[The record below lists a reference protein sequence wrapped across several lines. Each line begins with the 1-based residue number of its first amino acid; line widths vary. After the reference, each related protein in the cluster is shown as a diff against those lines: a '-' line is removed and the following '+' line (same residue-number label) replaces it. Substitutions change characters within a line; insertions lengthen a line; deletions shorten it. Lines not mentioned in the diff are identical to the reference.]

1 VESLYFPEVSVRRRA
16 HTLLATASIAALV
29 LSGCTPGEPGTP
41 GGPGDDPTGA
51 QSDPAPVVSVVNDP
65 VEDDTATAG
74 GEVDADAQDP
84 SDAPTT
90 SEAADADSDDTDSTD
105 DAVDPDATDTGSVH
119 INAGEE
125 LQLAVDGGVFTE
137 VRLIDADHDTV
148 PVDTGDLDPRTDED
162 ADGSESDETSDAT
175 DSTEAADSSEAAAGG
190 SVETAPGLVDAE
202 SDDSGAESEESTG
215 SDDAADT
222 DDATGSANGEAS
234 DDGEATATSGA
245 EETGTRWESSVALVT
260 GATYT
265 WEATTE
271 SPDGAQHTVTGT
283 VTTPETTAQEE
294 LTAKTV
300 IADDQTVGV
309 GAPIIVMFNST
320 IPEDARAAIEAR
332 LSVDV
337 TDEDGEPVDVEGS
350 WGWLYD
356 TDGISRVHY
365 RPKEFWPSDVQV
377 QVNAPLEGVEYSP
390 RWYGKEDVELDF
402 EVGRDQRVVADA
414 QTHRMTIERDGE
426 EIADWPASL
435 GTPQAPSYNGTHVV
449 MSKHEAYTMTSEQ
462 WNYETDVNWAV
473 RIHNNGEFVHAAPW
487 SVGSQ
492 GSANVSH
499 GCINLSTERAKEYF
513 DMALY
518 GDPVEI
524 TGSSVDLTTEHSDI
538 SDWVYSWEDWQELS
552 ALD

>member
-1 VESLYFPEVSVRRRA
+1 MRRRA
-16 HTLLATASIAALV
+16 HTLLATAGIVALV

-41 GGPGDDPTGA
+41 SGPGDDPTGA

-84 SDAPTT
+84 TDAPSASGTA
-90 SEAADADSDDTDSTD
+90 S
-105 DAVDPDATDTGSVH
+105 DAVDGDSADTDATDDATDTGSVH
-119 INAGEE
+119 IHAGEE
-125 LQLAVDGGVFTE
+125 LELAVDGGVFTE
-137 VRLIDADHDTV
+137 VRLMDADHDTV
-148 PVDTGDLDPRTDED
+148 PVDTGDLDPGADED
-162 ADGSESDETSDAT
+162 AESGDAAEPG
-175 DSTEAADSSEAAAGG
+175 DDAQAADDSEAAAGG

-202 SDDSGAESEESTG
+202 SDGEATEPAESTES
-215 SDDAADT
+215 
-222 DDATGSANGEAS
+222 DDATGSADGEAS
-234 DDGEATATSGA
+234 DDGEATATSGSD
-245 EETGTRWESSVALVT
+245 ETGTRWESSVDLVT

-271 SPDGAQHTVTGT
+271 SPDGAEHTVTGT

-332 LSVDV
+332 LSVEV
-337 TDEDGEPVDVEGS
+337 TDEDGEPLDVEGS

-365 RPKEFWPSDVQV
+365 RPEEFWPSDVDV
-377 QVNAPLEGVEYSP
+377 QVNVPLEGVEYSP
-390 RWYGKEDVELDF
+390 RWYGKEDVELNF

-449 MSKHEAYTMTSEQ
+449 MAKHEFYTMASEQ

-524 TGSSVDLTTEHSDI
+524 TGSSVELTTEHSDI

>member
-1 VESLYFPEVSVRRRA
+1 MESLYFPEVFVRRRA
-16 HTLLATASIAALV
+16 HTLLATAGIAALV

-41 GGPGDDPTGA
+41 SGPGDDSTGA

-74 GEVDADAQDP
+74 GEVDADSQDP
-84 SDAPTT
+84 SDAPTASGT
-90 SEAADADSDDTDSTD
+90 ASDAADDSADSDSTSD
-105 DAVDPDATDTGSVH
+105 GVDADATDTGTVH

-137 VRLIDADHDTV
+137 VRLIDADHDSV
-148 PVDTGDLDPRTDED
+148 PVDTGELDPGED
-162 ADGSESDETSDAT
+162 TDGSESGETAEAT
-175 DSTEAADSSEAAAGG
+175 DTTEPADDAEAAAGG
-190 SVETAPGLVDAE
+190 SVATTPGLVDAE
-202 SDDSGAESEESTG
+202 S
-215 SDDAADT
+215 AD
-222 DDATGSANGEAS
+222 GEAS
-234 DDGEATATSGA
+234 DDGGATATSGA
-245 EETGTRWESSVALVT
+245 DETGTRWESSVDLVT

-271 SPDGAQHTVTGT
+271 SPDGAEHTVTGT

-300 IADDQTVGV
+300 IADDATVGV

-332 LSVDV
+332 LNVEV

-365 RPKEFWPSDVQV
+365 RPKEFWPSDVDV
-377 QVNAPLEGVEYSP
+377 QVDLPLEGVEYSP
-390 RWYGKEDVELDF
+390 RWYGKEDVELEF

-449 MSKHEAYTMTSEQ
+449 MAKHEFYTMTSER
-462 WNYETDVNWAV
+462 WNYETDVSWAV
-473 RIHNNGEFVHAAPW
+473 RIHNNGEFIHAAPW

-492 GSANVSH
+492 GQANVSH

>member
-1 VESLYFPEVSVRRRA
+1 MHRRA
-16 HTLLATASIAALV
+16 HTLLASAGIAALV
-29 LSGCTPGEPGTP
+29 LSGCTPGES
-41 GGPGDDPTGA
+41 GPQTDPSGDAGNGQAD
-51 QSDPAPVVSVVNDP
+51 SAPVVTVVNDAL
-65 VEDDTATAG
+65 EADTAAASGTMDASSDSTDASTATSTP
-74 GEVDADAQDP
+74 E
-84 SDAPTT
+84 SDGA
-90 SEAADADSDDTDSTD
+90 ESDDTD
-105 DAVDPDATDTGSVH
+105 AQDTGTVM
-119 INAGEE
+119 IGAGQE
-125 LQLAVDGGVFTE
+125 LELAVDGGVFTE

-148 PVDTGDLDPRTDED
+148 PVDTGTFDV
-162 ADGSESDETSDAT
+162 S
-175 DSTEAADSSEAAAGG
+175 AADSGDPDVTSGATDPSEPSAGG
-190 SVETAPGLVDAE
+190 TVETPRGLVDAE
-202 SDDSGAESEESTG
+202 SDDEESAATESADAESADSATGDSASGEAEAIPASGAD
-215 SDDAADT
+215 DDA
-222 DDATGSANGEAS
+222 
-234 DDGEATATSGA
+234 DGESGTQWA
-245 EETGTRWESSVALVT
+245 SSVDLVT

-265 WEATTE
+265 WEATTQ
-271 SPDGAQHTVTGT
+271 SPDGEEHTATGT

-300 IADDQTVGV
+300 IADDATVGV

-365 RPKEFWPSDVQV
+365 RPKEFWPANVDVEV
-377 QVNAPLEGVEYSP
+377 HLPLEGVEYSP
-390 RWYGKEDVELDF
+390 RWYGKEDVDLSF

-414 QTHRMTIERDGE
+414 QSHRMTIERDGE
-426 EIADWPASL
+426 EIADLPASL
-435 GTPQAPSYNGTHVV
+435 GSAQAPSYNGTHVV
-449 MSKHEAYTMTSEQ
+449 MSKHEAYTMTSER
-462 WNYETDVNWAV
+462 WNYETNVSWAV
-473 RIHNNGEFVHAAPW
+473 RIHNNGEFIHAAPW

-524 TGSSVDLTTEHSDI
+524 TGSSVDLNTEHSDI
-538 SDWVYSWEDWQELS
+538 SDWVYSWDDWQELS